1 MDRFADA
8 SDVYVR
14 IGRLIE
20 DLLADPLVAERLST
34 VDGVVQ
40 YRLSEPEA
48 MITIDLRAGRTPAV
62 HYGDSALEPLIVLN
76 GDAEI
81 ARRLWSG
88 ELDTTIA
95 LARDELCAT
104 GPTEKLLTALGTTEI
119 AAGTR

>member
-62 HYGDSALEPLIVLN
+62 HYGDSAPEPLIVLN

-95 LARDELCAT
+95 LARDELSAT

>member
-62 HYGDSALEPLIVLN
+62 HYGDGALAPLIVLN

-95 LARDELCAT
+95 LARDELSAS

>member
-48 MITIDLRAGRTPAV
+48 MITVDLRAGRTPAV

-95 LARDELCAT
+95 LARDELSAA